1 MEEEKREIRES
12 KYMDEL
18 KTRPIWI
25 LLLSF
30 LGLLFFLK
38 HTASILRWL
47 FITFLRPAKN
57 LKKYGSWALI
67 TAPTEGIGKSF
78 AFELARKGLN
88 LILVGR
94 NINKLQ
100 NVTRAIQSEYPNIQI
115 KIVVVDFSSS
125 DLSVGIRKIEE
136 AIAGLDV
143 GVLINNVGITY
154 PSAKFFHAVDEEIWM
169 NIIRVNIEGTTRV
182 TMAVLP
188 GMLKRKKG
196 AIVNIGSGAAI
207 VVPSHP
213 LFAIYAA
220 SKAYVDQ
227 WSRSIHVEYKD
238 QGIDVQCQV
247 PLYVATKMVSKVAS
261 IEKSSLFVPSPDAYV
276 RSAVRRIGHGEPRCT
291 PYWTHSIQWC
301 FAYYF
306 IPEFLLDAWRL
317 SIGLHRIC
325 ATERL

>member
-1 MEEEKREIRES
+1 
-12 KYMDEL
+12 MDEL
-18 KTRPIWI
+18 KTQPIWI

-30 LGLLFFLK
+30 LGLLFLLK
-38 HTASILRWL
+38 HTASVLRWL

-57 LKKYGSWALI
+57 LKNYGSWALI

-78 AFELARKGLN
+78 VFELARKGLN

-94 NINKLQ
+94 NLNKLQ
-100 NVTRAIQSEYPNIQI
+100 NVSRAIQSEYPNIQI

-125 DLSVGIRKIEE
+125 DLTVGIRKIEE
-136 AIAGLDV
+136 EIGGLDV

-154 PSAKFFHAVDEEIWM
+154 PSAKFFHEVDEEIWM
-169 NIIRVNIEGTTRV
+169 NLIRVNVEGTTRV

-188 GMLKRKKG
+188 AMLKRKKG

-220 SKAYVDQ
+220 TKAYVDQ
-227 WSRSIHVEYKD
+227 WSRSIYVEYKD
-238 QGIDVQCQV
+238 RGIDVQCQV

-261 IEKSSLFVPSPDAYV
+261 IEKSSLFIPSPDAYV
-276 RSAVRRIGHGEPRCT
+276 RSAVRRIGHKEPRCT

-301 FAYYF
+301 IAYYF
-306 IPEFLLDAWRL
+306 IPDSVLDAWRL
-317 SIGLHRIC
+317 SIGLHRMH
-325 ATERL
+325 ASGRL

>member
-1 MEEEKREIRES
+1 
-12 KYMDEL
+12 MDEL
-18 KTRPIWI
+18 KTQPIWI
-25 LLLSF
+25 LVLSF
-30 LGLLFFLK
+30 LGLLFLLK
-38 HTASILRWL
+38 HTASVLRWL
-47 FITFLRPAKN
+47 FITFLRPAKI
-57 LKKYGSWALI
+57 LKNYGSWALI
-67 TAPTEGIGKSF
+67 TAPTDGIGRSF

-100 NVTRAIQSEYPNIQI
+100 NVTRAIQSEYPNIRI

-136 AIAGLDV
+136 AIGGLDV
-143 GVLINNVGITY
+143 GVLVNNVGITY
-154 PSAKFFHAVDEEIWM
+154 PSANFFHAVDEKIWV
-169 NIIRVNIEGTTRV
+169 NIIRVNIEATTRV

-188 GMLKRKKG
+188 GMLKRKNG
-196 AIVNIGSGAAI
+196 AIVNIGSGASI

-238 QGIDVQCQV
+238 RGIDVQCQV

-276 RSAVRRIGHGEPRCT
+276 RSAVWRIGHGEPRCT
-291 PYWTHSIQWC
+291 PYWSHSIQWC
-301 FAYYF
+301 MAEYF
-306 IPEFLLDAWRL
+306 IPDFILDAWRL
-317 SIGLHRIC
+317 SIGLHRMR
-325 ATERL
+325 ASQRL

>member
-1 MEEEKREIRES
+1 
-12 KYMDEL
+12 MDEL
-18 KTRPIWI
+18 KTQPIWI

-30 LGLLFFLK
+30 LGLLFLLK
-38 HTASILRWL
+38 HTASVLRWL

-67 TAPTEGIGKSF
+67 TGPTDGIGKSF

-100 NVTRAIQSEYPNIQI
+100 NVSRDIQSKYPDIQI
-115 KIVVVDFSSS
+115 KIVVVDFSSR
-125 DLSVGIRKIEE
+125 DLMVGIRKIKE
-136 AIAGLDV
+136 AIGGLDV

-154 PSAKFFHAVDEEIWM
+154 PNAEFFHRVDEEIWM
-169 NIIRVNIEGTTRV
+169 NLVRVNIEATTRV

-247 PLYVATKMVSKVAS
+247 PLYVATKMVSEVAS
-261 IEKSSLFVPSPDAYV
+261 IEKFSLFVPSPDAYV
-276 RSAVRRIGHGEPRCT
+276 RSAVRRIGHGDPRCT
-291 PYWTHSIQWC
+291 PYWSHSIQWC
-301 FAYYF
+301 IMYYF
-306 IPEFLLDAWRL
+306 IPDFLINAWRL
-317 SIGLHRIC
+317 FIGLHRMH
-325 ATERL
+325 ASKRL